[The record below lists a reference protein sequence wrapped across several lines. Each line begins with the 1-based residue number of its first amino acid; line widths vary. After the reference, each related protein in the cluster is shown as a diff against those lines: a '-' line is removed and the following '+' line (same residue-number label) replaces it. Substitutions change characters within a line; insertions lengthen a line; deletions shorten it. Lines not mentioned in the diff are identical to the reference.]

1 VLLKSKMKI
10 SLNLLILFSALSINC
25 SSDRILLEEENF
37 QEIAENTN
45 ENAESET
52 TNPQNYFKILAL
64 GDSYTIGESVCDT
77 CRFPEQLKQQL
88 ISETNS
94 NKEFELKII
103 ALSGWTTNDLLRSL
117 NTQNDLIDYDLV
129 TLLIG
134 VNNQA
139 QNYPF
144 STYETEFPQLIAKAI
159 LYAKSNKNN
168 LVVISI
174 PDYAFTPFGDGN
186 SSVSADINK
195 YNDFAQN
202 YCITNNITFIN
213 ITDISRMGF
222 ENPSLVASDGLHPSE
237 LAYSKFVER
246 ILPIAIQKLKL

>member
-10 SLNLLILFSALSINC
+10 SLNLLILFSAISISC
-25 SSDRILLEEENF
+25 SSDRIISEEENL

-45 ENAESET
+45 ENTESET
-52 TNPQNYFKILAL
+52 TNPQNNFKILAL

-94 NKEFELKII
+94 NKGFELKII
-103 ALSGWTTNDLLRSL
+103 ARSGWTTNDLLRSL
-117 NTQNDLIDYDLV
+117 DTQKDFDYDLV

-168 LVVISI
+168 LMVISI
-174 PDYAFTPFGDGN
+174 PDYAFTPFGNGN
-186 SSVSADINK
+186 SNISTDINK

-222 ENPSLVASDGLHPSE
+222 ENPNLVASDGLHPSE

>member
-1 VLLKSKMKI
+1 MIKNVSLLVFFI
-10 SLNLLILFSALSINC
+10 INVGC
-25 SSDRILLEEENF
+25 SSDRILLEEENL

-45 ENAESET
+45 ENRESET
-52 TNPQNYFKILAL
+52 PTTQNHFKILAL
-64 GDSYTIGESVCDT
+64 GDSYTIGFGVCET

-103 ALSGWTTNDLLRSL
+103 ARSGWTTNDLLRSL
-117 NTQNDLIDYDLV
+117 DTQKDFDFDLV

-144 STYETEFPQLIAKAI
+144 NIYQTEFPQLVAKAI
-159 LYAKSNKNN
+159 LHAKSNKNN
-168 LVVISI
+168 LIVISI

-186 SSVSADINK
+186 SSISADINK
-195 YNDFAQN
+195 YNNFALN

-213 ITDISRMGF
+213 ITDISRMGL
-222 ENPSLVASDGLHPSE
+222 NDPNLVASDGLHPSE